1 MSQSAGACPLCKA
14 PRFGPT
20 SVAGTLTPVPGA
32 DEATRYIPATPASPS
47 FDPDATYFAA
57 LLGLVVEDVRVDY
70 CRMRLPWRPE
80 ISQPFGVAHGGALS
94 TLLDSSVVPAIGSGY
109 ETAVSFA
116 TVDMT
121 VQFMGALR
129 DEDAVAEGW
138 ITQRG
143 KSMIFCESEA
153 IGARSGRRVARAV
166 LTYKVSG

>member
-1 MSQSAGACPLCKA
+1 MSREAVVTTPDRVYPRAEAAAALPDVLYRRWSRYGGA
-14 PRFGPT
+14 
-20 SVAGTLTPVPGA
+20 A
-32 DEATRYIPATPASPS
+32 DV
-47 FDPDATYFAA
+47 TYFAG

>member
-1 MSQSAGACPLCKA
+1 MTSRERDYPRAQGAAALPDHLY
-14 PRFGPT
+14 RRW
-20 SVAGTLTPVPGA
+20 S
-32 DEATRYIPATPASPS
+32 RYGRTG
-47 FDPDATYFAA
+47 DATYFAT

-70 CRMRLPWRPE
+70 CRMRMPWRSE

-94 TLLDSSVVPAIGSGY
+94 SLLDSSVVPAIGAGY
-109 ETAVSFA
+109 ETPVGFA

-121 VQFMGALR
+121 VQFLGALK

-143 KSMIFCESEA
+143 KSMIFCEAEA
-153 IGARSGRRVARAV
+153 IGADSGRRVARAV

>member
-1 MSQSAGACPLCKA
+1 MSREAAVTSTDRVY
-14 PRFGPT
+14 PR
-20 SVAGTLTPVPGA
+20 AEAAATLPDHVYRRWARYGRTP
-32 DEATRYIPATPASPS
+32 DT
-47 FDPDATYFAA
+47 TYYAA

-80 ISQPFGVAHGGALS
+80 ISQPFGVAHGGALAS
-94 TLLDSSVVPAIGSGY
+94 LLDSSVVPAIGSGY

-121 VQFMGALR
+121 VQYLGALK

-143 KSMIFCESEA
+143 RSVIFCEAEA
-153 IGARSGRRVARAV
+153 IAAQSGRRVARAV
-166 LTYKVSG
+166 LTYKVAG